1 MLGTLQKRKSRER
14 KLSANW
20 ICESAAFVF
29 SASEKILRIMSFI
42 PVKNDLYLSSSG
54 LAAI

>member
-1 MLGTLQKRKSRER
+1 MLGTLKKRKSRER